1 MGVPRLVAIELTY
14 GCHNGRFVFPSKDGP
29 VVVLGPNGAGK
40 TTLMEALVLTLYGID
55 LRKEPK
61 RLESRVPWHHGECR
75 ATVVVADEHETE
87 LSVERDF
94 RTQTVVVRDVATGR
108 EEFRGDAS
116 PSAANSE
123 ASRYRRWL
131 AEHLGLEERTHYE
144 NTACVN
150 QGELVRT
157 RLGEHLLLL
166 AAGGHRD
173 VTTALVELEARY
185 YELSQEPLVE
195 GDRRRLRAGRLEDL
209 EEEVAHLEE
218 RLAAA
223 RQAQGRAEPIL
234 REQGALNREHAI
246 LTDELSRL
254 EAGLPVLVQRRT
266 LKHDRDHLTER
277 IGRLEGL
284 QRDVGGAQLWVESSQ
299 LAWSMFGEQP
309 QLPDDF
315 RERTAALQELWPRR
329 SQAQS
334 ELTAR
339 EVELASIEIPPLAAA
354 LIGSFAIALAGGA
367 LILAGQPV
375 VGGSVA
381 GVSAVAALSFGLWR
395 RIVSRRWRDAISEV
409 EEAARRVKELEDRV
423 QRKLRGMP
431 DGSTLGPE
439 TLADRQLR
447 FETERKARHAQG
459 DARRRLADALI
470 RATDEL
476 FESRLA
482 GQPADAVDARGV
494 ADSVDEDA
502 RRERREL
509 VQQLADNEDLGTVI
523 EQAKQVHARIGR
535 ALVDDRNALASKELE
550 LRRAL
555 SGPLALPADVPA
567 EADAVEAAIRQRR
580 VRRTQ
585 IDERSTSLDR
595 DLWQYGRAAE
605 NPVALEGLLRGARN
619 RWAECARQVEVHRRA
634 HALVRD
640 AYTEFHLRD
649 QERLLRCISTHL
661 TSMTGGVL
669 GPLEAEDSLE
679 AVRIRA
685 SNRLLP
691 LESPPL
697 SYGEFHAALLAVR
710 LGAADFLAGTG
721 VRPPFLVDEPF
732 THLDEERSASVW
744 RLLTAIARDR
754 QVIVA
759 TQDRLILDSLGITP
773 DIVLERVK
781 GGRAQTTVVPPPV
794 QPSPDALSG

>member
-1 MGVPRLVAIELTY
+1 MGVPRLVAVELTY
-14 GCHNGRFVFPSKDGP
+14 GCHNGRFTFPSKEGP
-29 VVVLGPNGAGK
+29 VVILGPNGTGK
-40 TTLMEALVLTLYGID
+40 TTLMEALVLTLYGMD

-61 RLESRVPWHHGECR
+61 RLESRLPWNQDECR
-75 ATVVVADEHETE
+75 STVVVADEHGAE

-94 RTQTVVVRDVATGR
+94 RTQAVVVRDVKTGR

-116 PSAANSE
+116 PAAANSE

-173 VTTALVELEARY
+173 VTTALAEIETRY

-195 GDRRRLRAGRLEDL
+195 GDRRRLRGGRLEEV

-218 RLAAA
+218 RLAGA
-223 RQAQGRAEPIL
+223 RQAQAQAEPIL

-246 LTDELSRL
+246 LTDELARL
-254 EAGLPVLVQRRT
+254 EAGLPILVQRRT

-299 LAWSMFGEQP
+299 QAWALFGEQP

-315 RERTAALQELWPRR
+315 RERTAALLELWPRR

-334 ELTAR
+334 ELAAR
-339 EVELASIEIPPLAAA
+339 EAELAEIEIPPLTAA
-354 LIGSFAIALAGGA
+354 LVGSFAVALAGGA
-367 LILAGQPV
+367 LVLAGQPL
-375 VGGSVA
+375 VGAGIV
-381 GVSAVAALSFGLWR
+381 GVSVLAALAFTLWR
-395 RIVSRRWRDAISEV
+395 RTVGRRWREAITAV
-409 EEAARRVKELEDRV
+409 EEAARRLKELEDRV

-431 DGSTLGPE
+431 DGGTFGPE
-439 TLADRQLR
+439 TVADRQLR
-447 FETERKARHAQG
+447 FETERKARQAQD
-459 DARRRLADALI
+459 DARRRLADGLV

-476 FESRLA
+476 VEATREDDSA
-482 GQPADAVDARGV
+482 STYGNATGSARDERRDGGLRAPLLS
-494 ADSVDEDA
+494 ADS
-502 RRERREL
+502 
-509 VQQLADNEDLGTVI
+509 DLDVII
-523 EQAKQVHARIGR
+523 EQSKHVQARIAR

-555 SGPLALPADVPA
+555 AGPLALPPDVPA
-567 EADAVEAAIRQRR
+567 EADAVEAAVRQRR
-580 VRRTQ
+580 SRRAQ
-585 IDERSTSLDR
+585 IEERLRALDH
-595 DLWQYGRAAE
+595 DLWEHGRAAE
-605 NPVALEGLLRGARN
+605 NPVALEGLLRSARN
-619 RWAECARQVEVHRRA
+619 RWAECARQVEVYRRA

-649 QERLLRCISTHL
+649 QERLLRCISNHL
-661 TSMTGGVL
+661 TGMTAGVL
-669 GPLEAEDSLE
+669 GPLEAEDSLD

-759 TQDRLILDSLGITP
+759 TQDRLVLDSLGIVP
-773 DIVLERVK
+773 DIVLARAK
-781 GGRAQTTVVPPPV
+781 GGQVRDAAGVLPPV

>member
-1 MGVPRLVAIELTY
+1 MAVPRLASIELTY
-14 GCHNGRFVFPSKDGP
+14 GCHTGRFLFPRQDGP
-29 VVVLGPNGAGK
+29 VVILGPNGAGK
-40 TTLMEALVLTLYGID
+40 TTLMEALVLTLYGMD

-61 RLESRVPWHHGECR
+61 RLETRVPWHLDECH
-75 ATVVVADEHETE
+75 AMVVLSDEQGVE

-94 RTQTVVVRDVATGR
+94 RTQEVVVRRVETGQ

-131 AEHLGLEERTHYE
+131 SEHLGLEERSQYE

-173 VTTALVELEARY
+173 VTTALAEIESSYHDLT
-185 YELSQEPLVE
+185 QEPLVE
-195 GDRRRLRAGRLEDL
+195 GDRRRLRGGHLERV
-209 EEEVAHLEE
+209 EAEVAELEE

-223 RQAQGRAEPIL
+223 RHAQSLADPIIAEQA
-234 REQGALNREHAI
+234 ALNREYGI
-246 LTDELSRL
+246 LTDEVTRL
-254 EAGLPVLVQRRT
+254 DAALPVLVQRRT
-266 LKHDRDHLTER
+266 LKHDRDGLSER

-284 QRDVGGAQLWVESSQ
+284 QREVGSAQLWVESSQ
-299 LAWSMFGEQP
+299 QAWSLFGEQT

-329 SQAQS
+329 TQAQND
-334 ELTAR
+334 LTAR
-339 EVELASIEIPPLAAA
+339 EADLASIEVPPLAAA
-354 LIGSFAIALAGGA
+354 LIASFAVALAGGA
-367 LILAGQPV
+367 LALAGQV
-375 VGGSVA
+375 VIGAAVA
-381 GVSAVAALSFGLWR
+381 GVSLLAGLGFALWR
-395 RIVSRRWRDAISEV
+395 QSVSRRWQSAIGDV
-409 EEAARRVKELEDRV
+409 EEAARLVKEMEDRV

-431 DGSTLGPE
+431 DAATLGPE

-447 FETERKARHAQG
+447 FETERKAREAQET
-459 DARRRLADALI
+459 ARRRLSDMLL
-470 RATDEL
+470 RAGDEL
-476 FESRLA
+476 FQA
-482 GQPADAVDARGV
+482 PAEGGP
-494 ADSVDEDA
+494 DSASGEASAPGDDGGL
-502 RRERREL
+502 ERRQF
-509 VQQLADNEDLGTVI
+509 VQQITSDASPDALN
-523 EQAKQVHARIGR
+523 EQAKRMLSRVGR
-535 ALVDDRNALASKELE
+535 ALVNDRNSLAPKELE

-555 SGPLALPADVPA
+555 AGPLALPADVPA
-567 EADAVEAAIRQRR
+567 EADAVEAAVLQRR
-580 VRRTQ
+580 SRSAQ
-585 IDERSTSLDR
+585 IEQRLAQLDQ
-595 DLWQYGRAAE
+595 DLWAHGRATE
-605 NPVALEGLLRGARN
+605 NPVAIEHLLSAARN
-619 RWAECARQVEVHRRA
+619 RWAGCARQVDIDRRA

-640 AYTEFHLRD
+640 AYEQFHLRD
-649 QERLLRCISTHL
+649 QERLLRCISEHL

-669 GPLEAEDSLE
+669 GPLEAAQSLE
-679 AVRIRA
+679 AVRLRA
-685 SNRLLP
+685 SGRLLP

-759 TQDRLILDSLGITP
+759 TQDRLVLDALGVTP
-773 DIVLERVK
+773 DIVLERSK
-781 GGRAQTTVVPPPV
+781 IGRGSAQVASSP
-794 QPSPDALSG
+794 QPSSDAAQG